1 MMRIINAFVLVTLS
15 LFLLS
20 GCASIVSKSKYPVII
35 SSNPEGADIT
45 IANGIGRTV
54 YSGKTPTTVTLKA
67 GAGYFKGENYTVT
80 FKREGYATHSA
91 QIERGLDGWY
101 IAGNIFI
108 GGLLGWLVVDPITG
122 AMWTLKDLHVNLKPE
137 ESDFQKEG
145 LHIVTVDEVPNHL
158 RSKMTKIK

>member
-1 MMRIINAFVLVTLS
+1 MMRIINAFVLATLS

-20 GCASIVSKSKYPVII
+20 GCASIVSKSKYPVSI
-35 SSNPEGADIT
+35 SSNPEGADIA
-45 IANGIGRTV
+45 IANGIGKTV

-67 GAGYFKGENYTVT
+67 GAGYFKGETYTVT
-80 FKREGYATHSA
+80 FKREGYATHKA
-91 QIERGLDGWY
+91 QIERGVDGWY

-137 ESDFQKEG
+137 ESYLQKEG
-145 LHIVTVDEVPNHL
+145 LHIVTIDNVPNYL